1 MQHIL
6 DGVRGLLDRGEG
18 LWLADGEGAAPAG
31 TAVVG
36 TSGSTGEPKRVVL
49 RRDALVAAA
58 RAAEE
63 RLGFAATWHLALDPR
78 YVAGLMV
85 LVRGLLGDG
94 VAEAGPDLATLR
106 PREGRNAVSL
116 VATQLYR
123 ALTSPGT
130 TRALAAF
137 DAVLVG
143 GAALAPGLRA
153 RAEAVGIRVIETYGM
168 SETCGGVVW
177 DGEPLPGI
185 GVKLGGASGP
195 GRAEIVGRIGL
206 TGPTLFDG
214 YLGRPE
220 LTAEVLRDGAVL
232 TGDRGHLAPDG
243 RLVVDGRLDDVVQS
257 GGVNVDLA
265 AVRAAAAAV
274 DPETAVLAIDDDE
287 WGARVVLVATGGT
300 LDDWRDRLRPAL
312 PAVCLPRRLVV
323 VDRIPRGPGGK
334 PDGAALTARV
344 TRS

>member
-6 DGVRGLLDRGEG
+6 DGVRGLLDGGAG

-31 TAVVG
+31 AAVVG
-36 TSGSTGEPKRVVL
+36 TSGSTGEPKLVVL
-49 RRDALVAAA
+49 GAEALAAA
-58 RAAEE
+58 AEAAAE

-85 LVRGLLGDG
+85 LVRGLRGDG
-94 VAEAGPDLATLR
+94 VAEAGPDLARLR

-123 ALTSPGT
+123 ALRSSET
-130 TRALAAF
+130 TRALAAM

-143 GAALAPGLRA
+143 GAPLGAGLRA
-153 RAEAVGIRVIETYGM
+153 RAEAEGVRVIETYGM

-177 DGEPLPGI
+177 DGVPLPG
-185 GVKLGGASGP
+185 VDVRLGER
-195 GRAEIVGRIGL
+195 GRVELA
-206 TGPTLFDG
+206 GPTVFSG
-214 YLGRPE
+214 YLGRPD
-220 LTAEVLRDGAVL
+220 LTAEVLSDGAVR

-257 GGVNVDLA
+257 GGVAWGAGRVGGAGARLDPVA
-265 AVRAAAAAV
+265 AVRGV
-274 DPETAVLAIDDDE
+274 DDEE

-312 PAVCLPRRLVV
+312 PAACLPRQLVV
-323 VDRIPRGPGGK
+323 VDAIPRGPGGK
-334 PDGAALTARV
+334 PDRAALA
-344 TRS
+344 SSLE

>member
-49 RRDALVAAA
+49 RRDTLVAAA

-177 DGEPLPGI
+177 DGVPLPG
-185 GVKLGGASGP
+185 VDVRLGER
-195 GRAEIVGRIGL
+195 GRVELA
-206 TGPTLFDG
+206 GPTVFSG
-214 YLGRPE
+214 YLGRPD
-220 LTAEVLRDGAVL
+220 LTAEVLSDGAVR

-265 AVRAAAAAV
+265 AVRAAAAAL
-274 DPETAVLAIDDDE
+274 DPETAVLAVDDEE

-312 PAVCLPRRLVV
+312 PAACLPRQLVV
-323 VDRIPRGPGGK
+323 VDAIPRGPGGK

>member
-1 MQHIL
+1 MHHIL
-6 DGVRGLLDRGEG
+6 DGVRALLGSGEG

-177 DGEPLPGI
+177 DGVPLPG
-185 GVKLGGASGP
+185 VDVRLGER
-195 GRAEIVGRIGL
+195 GRVELA
-206 TGPTLFDG
+206 GPTVFSG
-214 YLGRPE
+214 YLGRPD
-220 LTAEVLRDGAVL
+220 LTAEVLSDGAVR

-265 AVRAAAAAV
+265 AVRAAAAAL
-274 DPETAVLAIDDDE
+274 DPETAVLAVDDEE

-312 PAVCLPRRLVV
+312 PAACLPRQLVV
-323 VDRIPRGPGGK
+323 VDAIPRGPGGK
-334 PDGAALTARV
+334 PDRAALA
-344 TRS
+344 SSLE

>member
-36 TSGSTGEPKRVVL
+36 TSGSTGEPKPVVL

-63 RLGFAATWHLALDPR
+63 RLGFSATWHLALDPR

-94 VAEAGPDLATLR
+94 VAETGPDLATLR

-130 TRALAAF
+130 TRTLAAF

-153 RAEAVGIRVIETYGM
+153 RAEAAGIRVIETYGM

-177 DGEPLPGI
+177 DGVPLPG
-185 GVKLGGASGP
+185 VDVRLGER
-195 GRAEIVGRIGL
+195 GRVELA
-206 TGPTLFDG
+206 GPTVFSG
-214 YLGRPE
+214 YLGRPD
-220 LTAEVLRDGAVL
+220 LTAEVLSDGAVR

-265 AVRAAAAAV
+265 AVRAAAAAL
-274 DPETAVLAIDDDE
+274 DPETAVLAVDDEE

-312 PAVCLPRRLVV
+312 PAACLPRQLVV
-323 VDRIPRGPGGK
+323 VDAIPRGPGGK

>member
-63 RLGFAATWHLALDPR
+63 RLGFSATWHLALDPR

-94 VAEAGPDLATLR
+94 VAETGPDLATLR
-106 PREGRNAVSL
+106 PREGRNVVSL

-177 DGEPLPGI
+177 DGVPLPG
-185 GVKLGGASGP
+185 VDVRLGER
-195 GRAEIVGRIGL
+195 GRVELA
-206 TGPTLFDG
+206 GPTVFSG
-214 YLGRPE
+214 YLGRPD
-220 LTAEVLRDGAVL
+220 LTAEVLSDGAVR

-265 AVRAAAAAV
+265 AVRAAAAAL
-274 DPETAVLAIDDDE
+274 DPETAVLAVDDE
-287 WGARVVLVATGGT
+287 EWGTRVVLVATGGT

-312 PAVCLPRRLVV
+312 PAACLPRQLVV
-323 VDRIPRGPGGK
+323 VDAIPRGPGGK
-334 PDGAALTARV
+334 PDRAALA
-344 TRS
+344 SSLE

>member
-6 DGVRGLLDRGEG
+6 DGVRAVLDGGAG
-18 LWLADGEGAAPAG
+18 LWLADGEGSAPAG

-36 TSGSTGEPKRVVL
+36 TSGSTGEPKLVVL
-49 RRDALVAAA
+49 DGQALTAAA
-58 RAAEE
+58 EAAAG
-63 RLGFAATWHLALDPR
+63 RLGFTATWHLALDPR

-94 VAEAGPDLATLR
+94 VADAGPDLSRLQVR
-106 PREGRNAVSL
+106 DGRNAVSL

-123 ALTSPGT
+123 ALRAPGT
-130 TRALAAF
+130 ARVLAAM

-143 GAALAPGLRA
+143 GAPLGAELRA
-153 RAEAVGIRVIETYGM
+153 RAEAAGIRVIETYGM

-177 DGEPLPGI
+177 DGVPLPG
-185 GVKLGGASGP
+185 VEARLG
-195 GRAEIVGRIGL
+195 EKDRIEL
-206 TGPTLFDG
+206 AGPTVFDG
-214 YLGRPE
+214 YLGRPD
-220 LTAEVLRDGAVL
+220 LTAAVLRDGAFL
-232 TGDRGHLAPDG
+232 TGDRGHVAPDG

-265 AVRAAAAAV
+265 AVRAAAAAL
-274 DPETAVLAIDDDE
+274 DPETAVLAVDDEE

-300 LDDWRDRLRPAL
+300 LGDWRDRLRPAL
-312 PAVCLPRRLVV
+312 PAACLPRELVV
-323 VDRIPRGPGGK
+323 VDRIPRGLGGK
-334 PDGAALTARV
+334 PDRAAIARV

>member
-177 DGEPLPGI
+177 DG
-185 GVKLGGASGP
+185 
-195 GRAEIVGRIGL
+195 
-206 TGPTLFDG
+206 
-214 YLGRPE
+214 
-220 LTAEVLRDGAVL
+220 
-232 TGDRGHLAPDG
+232 
-243 RLVVDGRLDDVVQS
+243 
-257 GGVNVDLA
+257 
-265 AVRAAAAAV
+265 
-274 DPETAVLAIDDDE
+274 
-287 WGARVVLVATGGT
+287 
-300 LDDWRDRLRPAL
+300 
-312 PAVCLPRRLVV
+312 
-323 VDRIPRGPGGK
+323 
-334 PDGAALTARV
+334 
-344 TRS
+344 

>member
-153 RAEAVGIRVIETYGM
+153 RAEAAGIRVIETYGM

-177 DGEPLPGI
+177 DGVPLPG
-185 GVKLGGASGP
+185 VDVRLGER
-195 GRAEIVGRIGL
+195 GRVELA
-206 TGPTLFDG
+206 GPTVFSG
-214 YLGRPE
+214 YLGRPD
-220 LTAEVLRDGAVL
+220 LTAEVLSDGAVR

-265 AVRAAAAAV
+265 AVRAAAAAL
-274 DPETAVLAIDDDE
+274 DPETAVLAVDDEE

-334 PDGAALTARV
+334 PDRAALA
-344 TRS
+344 SSLE